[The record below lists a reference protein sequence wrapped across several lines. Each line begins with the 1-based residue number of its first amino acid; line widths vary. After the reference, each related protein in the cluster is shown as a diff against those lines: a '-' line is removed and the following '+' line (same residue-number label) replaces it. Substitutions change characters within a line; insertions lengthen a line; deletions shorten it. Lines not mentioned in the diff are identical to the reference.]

1 MRVERSLWQKIYI
14 SQGLSSKISLL
25 YECADWERRLNV
37 VFRYHKGMLP
47 GPMETFASYLL
58 PSLLATLVWVLS
70 EQPRG
75 YPEVESGEIK

>member
-1 MRVERSLWQKIYI
+1 MLFLGIIK
-14 SQGLSSKISLL
+14 
-25 YECADWERRLNV
+25 A
-37 VFRYHKGMLP
+37 RYH
-47 GPMETFASYLL
+47 GPMETFASHLL

>member
-1 MRVERSLWQKIYI
+1 
-14 SQGLSSKISLL
+14 
-25 YECADWERRLNV
+25 
-37 VFRYHKGMLP
+37 MLP
-47 GPMETFASYLL
+47 GPMETFASHLL